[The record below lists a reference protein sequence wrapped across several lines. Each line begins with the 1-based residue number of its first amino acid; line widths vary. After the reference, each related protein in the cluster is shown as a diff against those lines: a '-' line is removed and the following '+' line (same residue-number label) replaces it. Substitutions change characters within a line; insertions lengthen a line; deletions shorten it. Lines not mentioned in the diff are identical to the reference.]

1 MRSPAEY
8 EKGHRQY
15 FRNAPGG
22 QLIQATDEYVATRG
36 ARIVLADDDL
46 TRATM
51 TASWLLEMGWET
63 YVHEAGLSDDHLE
76 VGADEVPSHSP
87 QVVLPYDPGDSHVA
101 HQAMQD
107 YLDWEVALL
116 EQYDRDELAIFTNGG
131 WA

>member
-1 MRSPAEY
+1 
-8 EKGHRQY
+8 
-15 FRNAPGG
+15 
-22 QLIQATDEYVATRG
+22 
-36 ARIVLADDDL
+36 
-46 TRATM
+46 M

-116 EQYDRDELAIFTNGG
+116 EQYDRDELANFTNGG